1 MKMNAAVLND
11 LPSELYTIK
20 ANDKISDSFKYPLA
34 LIQAAQNLKQI
45 KTWSLVSLLKLRI
58 GAELIPTVNI
68 NINNRLINDQIGNL
82 LGMLYLLKVV
92 FVKHM

>member
-1 MKMNAAVLND
+1 MTKFQIVLNT
-11 LPSELYTIK
+11 YI
-20 ANDKISDSFKYPLA
+20 Y
-34 LIQAAQNLKQI
+34 LIQAAQNQKQI

-68 NINNRLINDQIGNL
+68 NINNRLINGQIGNL